1 MHYPQIVITDGST
14 LTLNILFLELKI
26 QDLRLNFQWIGF
38 GSVVEKKKWLEIIR
52 KDALSFSQSEH
63 HAKNLYDFC
72 EISSI
77 LNLNFLSCV
86 LVRD

>member
-38 GSVVEKKKWLEIIR
+38 GSVVEKVGWLKMIR
-52 KDALSFSQSEH
+52 KDAIVFFQREH
-63 HAKNLYDFC
+63 HVKNL
-72 EISSI
+72 
-77 LNLNFLSCV
+77 
-86 LVRD
+86 